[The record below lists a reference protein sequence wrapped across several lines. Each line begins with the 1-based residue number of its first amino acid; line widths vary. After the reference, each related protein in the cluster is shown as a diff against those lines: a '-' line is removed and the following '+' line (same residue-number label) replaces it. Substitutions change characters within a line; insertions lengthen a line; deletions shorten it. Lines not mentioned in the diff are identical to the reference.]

1 MAKIKAR
8 VKEGSFPIRYNG
20 ERFSIGEELVID
32 DKHLNKKTMELI
44 EEIKEQNNAEELE
57 GKSVDELKAYAE
69 EHGIDIGK
77 ATTEEGIIKKIKE
90 ATEKAE

>member
-1 MAKIKAR
+1 VAKIKAR
-8 VKEGSFPIRYNG
+8 VK